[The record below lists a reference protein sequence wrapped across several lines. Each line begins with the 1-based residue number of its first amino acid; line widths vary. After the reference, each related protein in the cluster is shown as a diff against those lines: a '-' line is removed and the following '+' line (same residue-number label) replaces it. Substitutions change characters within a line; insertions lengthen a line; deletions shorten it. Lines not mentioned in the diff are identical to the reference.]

1 MTFQN
6 EARAAFR
13 RGDLAGVLRLATT
26 EAERARTCDDVA
38 GEVEALYTMARA
50 ALQAGDLHRAEEMA
64 RSALEVALLA
74 GDRRREERPRH
85 VLAAV
90 ARRAG
95 DHFEA
100 RKRHLASIDLYEALR
115 LPAMVLAEQH
125 KLALAELRL
134 GNRDRA
140 RVLLAHVRDQVF
152 REGHRSMLPHLGL
165 GACALASADGDHRQ
179 AAWMLG
185 FTSRAY
191 DAVGLVPDA
200 DDARDLAAIRDRA
213 VAALGEA
220 GLAAHCAIGAS
231 WTAVDAFGLTWE
243 S

>member
-6 EARAAFR
+6 EVRAAFR
-13 RGDLAGVLRLATT
+13 RGDLADVLQLATA
-26 EAERARTCDDVA
+26 EVERARACGDVA
-38 GEVEALYTMARA
+38 GEVEALYAMARA
-50 ALQAGDLHRAEEMA
+50 ALHDDDLHRAEELA
-64 RSALEVALLA
+64 QSALEVAVLA

-95 DHFEA
+95 DHLEA
-100 RKRHLASIDLYEALR
+100 RKRHMANIDLYEALR
-115 LPAMVLAEQH
+115 LPAMVMGEQH

-140 RVLLAHVRDQVF
+140 RDLLTHVREQVF
-152 REGHRSMLPHLGL
+152 REGHRSMVPYLGL
-165 GACALASADGDHRQ
+165 GACALASADGDHRH

-185 FTSRAY
+185 FTYRAY

-200 DDARDLAAIRDRA
+200 DDARDLAAVRDRA
-213 VAALGEA
+213 VAVLGEA

-231 WTAVDAFGLTWE
+231 WTAVDAFGLTGQ